1 MGGEKRK
8 TLLRGKNLHRGREHE
23 LKILFFILT
32 CWEGTGKGGRGRKKE
47 REGWGGGGELWW
59 EMEEDEPRKEE
70 KGA

>member
-1 MGGEKRK
+1 MGGGEKRK

-23 LKILFFILT
+23 LKTLFFILT

-47 REGWGGGGELWW
+47 REGR